1 LITYIDTSV
10 LLKLLLDDE
19 DGTDAA
25 QQLWLDSRHL
35 VCAEIGYVEAR
46 AALGAARRANR
57 LSAHGL
63 KVGNAEL
70 NELWAQIAYVPITTT
85 LIVTAGAVTE
95 TEGLRGYDAVH
106 LTSALAADSTVMAS
120 ADKGLLAAAARNG
133 LDTSNPLGR

>member
-1 LITYIDTSV
+1 LIAYIDTSV

-46 AALGAARRANR
+46 AALAAARRANR
-57 LSAHGL
+57 LSAGGL
-63 KVGNAEL
+63 KIANAEL
-70 NELWAQIAYVPITTT
+70 EELWAQIDYVPITTS
-85 LIVTAGAVTE
+85 LIVAAGAVAE

-106 LTSALAADSTVMAS
+106 LAAALKADSTVMAS
-120 ADKGLLAAAARNG
+120 ADKGLLIAADRNG
-133 LDTSNPLGR
+133 LDTSNPLGP